1 MESLEEDRV
10 AKSVGA
16 LLRNLREQAGLSTRA
31 LATRAGISQA
41 FLSQLERGASTPS
54 VFTIY
59 RLAEALE
66 VPPGELLPVP
76 PSDAAVVRIVRA
88 DEGDLIPVADRPD
101 SAVGRFMTLGTDAQL
116 DISEYRI
123 APGQYASEWW
133 QLDNDGE
140 VAIYFVTGHLDIE
153 FDGVGRYRFGPGD
166 VVAHPARLRN
176 RWLPVD
182 DQPIHLTL
190 TMTRPSG
197 DPTPGSRHPER

>member
-31 LATRAGISQA
+31 LAMKAGISQA

-59 RLAEALE
+59 RLAEALA
-66 VPPGELLPVP
+66 VPPGALLPVP
-76 PSDAAVVRIVRA
+76 PAAAEVVRIVRA
-88 DEGDLIPVADRPD
+88 DEGDRIPVADRPD

-140 VAIYFVTGHLDIE
+140 VALYIVDGRLDIE
-153 FDGVGRYRFGPGD
+153 FDGLGRYRFDPGD

-182 DQPIHLTL
+182 DNPIHLTV
-190 TMTRPSG
+190 TMTRPAPDRRTG
-197 DPTPGSRHPER
+197 R

>member
-10 AKSVGA
+10 ARSVGA
-16 LLRNLREQAGLSTRA
+16 LLRDLREKAGLSTRA
-31 LATRAGISQA
+31 LAAKAGISQA

-59 RLAEALE
+59 RLAEALG
-66 VPPGELLPVP
+66 VSPGTLLPA
-76 PSDAAVVRIVRA
+76 PSPAAELVRIVRA

-101 SAVGRFMTLGTDAQL
+101 SAIGRFMTLGTDSQL
-116 DISEYRI
+116 DISEYVI

-140 VAIYFVTGHLDIE
+140 VAIYVVRGRLDIE
-153 FDGVGRYRFGPGD
+153 FEGVGTYNFGPRD
-166 VVAHPARLRN
+166 VVAHPATLRN

-182 DQPIHLTL
+182 DNPIHLTV
-190 TMTRPSG
+190 TMTRPQ
-197 DPTPGSRHPER
+197 TP